1 MKFLCWQLAWVT
13 RSVAPMLARTIPLT
27 VTEDGAPQRS
37 PSATRTK
44 WLPIACALLAL
55 GISACTT
62 KPPAPPVQVVV
73 PQLPQTLVPG
83 DVLRLSFPGAV
94 EMDQTQRIPTD
105 GKLALPMIGEVRAAG
120 RSLTSLQKELVGRY
134 KPHLQNSAVVVS
146 MQTAANAVYVTGA
159 VNRPGKVGLERSM
172 TLFEALMEAGG
183 IARPFGDAK
192 NVYLIRIEKGQHQ
205 TYRVD
210 VSPALKGQPITAVY
224 LKPYDVIYVSGSGS
238 TAPPLSGS
246 FGVQ

>member
-1 MKFLCWQLAWVT
+1 MI
-13 RSVAPMLARTIPLT
+13 ARTNPL
-27 VTEDGAPQRS
+27 TEDGATKTPTTT
-37 PSATRTK
+37 TRRK
-44 WLPIACALLAL
+44 WLGCFCALLAL
-55 GISACTT
+55 ASAACTT
-62 KPPAPPVQVVV
+62 HPPPPPIQTVV

-83 DVLRLSFPGAV
+83 DVLRLSFPGAI

-134 KPHLQNSAVVVS
+134 KPHLQNSAVIVS
-146 MQTAANAVYVTGA
+146 IQTNANAVYVTGA
-159 VNRPGKVGLERSM
+159 VNRPGKIGLDRSM

-192 NVYLIRIEKGQHQ
+192 NVFLIRIEQGQHR

-210 VSPALKGQPITAVY
+210 VSPALKGQPINAVY
-224 LKPYDVIYVSGSGS
+224 LKPYDVIHVSGSGS
-238 TAPPLSGS
+238 TAPPISGS
-246 FGVQ
+246 FNLQ